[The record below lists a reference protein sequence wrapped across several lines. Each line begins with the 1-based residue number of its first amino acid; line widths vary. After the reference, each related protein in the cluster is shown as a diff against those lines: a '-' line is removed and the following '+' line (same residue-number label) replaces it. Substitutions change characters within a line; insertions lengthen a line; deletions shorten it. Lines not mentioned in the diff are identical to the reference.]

1 MYKKCTIG
9 VKYQIKH
16 FCTRYI
22 FEIMLKFAQKVFF
35 FEKTLA
41 KRAKIVY
48 YYNVRQ
54 ITKKVSANPTVKKL
68 TVGR

>member
-1 MYKKCTIG
+1 M
-9 VKYQIKH
+9 KYGISLFLTGKN
-16 FCTRYI
+16 
-22 FEIMLKFAQKVFF
+22 FEILLKFAQKVFF

-68 TVGR
+68 TVGI